1 MNTKTHPQQEDTDDT
16 LYILLSELAECVNNF
31 TSARETE
38 LRTYIEKIG
47 LFQKAKDQA
56 SKALDALTA
65 IRLEEMSRQ
74 LLARVEGAQV
84 PHEQALEILRAR
96 VLAQV
101 FREGFSQK
109 LSPVIAA
116 VFGKKYAP
124 PEHIPKLRTTL
135 RQTPSIPTH
144 TIPQED
150 RENTHENTKELEPTN
165 PHH

>member
-1 MNTKTHPQQEDTDDT
+1 MSATKDTLPDKEDT
-16 LYILLSELAECVNNF
+16 LHILLAEMAECVNNF

-38 LRTYIEKIG
+38 LKTYIEKIS

-56 SKALDALTA
+56 SKALDALSA

-74 LLARVEGAQV
+74 ILARVEGSQI

-96 VLAQV
+96 ILAQV

-116 VFGKKYAP
+116 VFGKKYVS
-124 PEHIPKLRTTL
+124 PEKLPQLQTSL
-135 RQTPSIPTH
+135 RYTPIPTQ
-144 TIPQED
+144 PLED
-150 RENTHENTKELEPTN
+150 AYAKENTDQEENDHTA
-165 PHH
+165 